1 MASAIPRSHPHRDD
15 LVMARATQ
23 AKTSGRFQRYRVAS
37 SRVPRFHQQKQSN
50 PYEER
55 SREHCEFVRADA
67 QCSGRGRRIGNI
79 IKPLQLTVFPFVFL
93 CCCRWAVVAGDSV
106 GVVKSPKGKNGM
118 EGGIWN
124 GPKIRQHVPRASK
137 ERSRPN
143 ASWCSTNG
151 EKEMMLYMLVTN
163 QRQKRPGRPFQRGGF
178 TTRVGVRWRRGRIEH
193 AHPSR
198 LICHATRAIHFG
210 PRYGRV

>member
-137 ERSRPN
+137 DCSRPN

-151 EKEMMLYMLVTN
+151 EKRDDVV
-163 QRQKRPGRPFQRGGF
+163 
-178 TTRVGVRWRRGRIEH
+178 RVGDDPMAKEAGPTFSKERLYHPRWR
-193 AHPSR
+193 ALASR
-198 LICHATRAIHFG
+198 KN
-210 PRYGRV
+210 